1 MRFYSFT
8 NWMLRP
14 IQQGI
19 QPGHAA
25 VELFVKYDEPYDS
38 PAPRTEAEML
48 WDWARNYKTFVCL
61 NGGSNADIYELDR
74 FMQSQENPYPYA
86 PFYEDE
92 ESLGG
97 LITSIGIVLPER
109 IYDASAALRRYR
121 GQDPFFSE
129 GDTGWGAMVT
139 NDAGEMNYYTYTS
152 WEKEMIERLSGAG
165 LAS

>member
-25 VELFVKYDEPYDS
+25 VELFVKYTDPDDVHN
-38 PAPRTEAEML
+38 PTQEML
-48 WDWARNYKTFVCL
+48 WDWARNHKTFVCL
-61 NGGSNADIYELDR
+61 NGGNNTDIYELDR

-86 PFYEDE
+86 PFYEDPD
-92 ESLGG
+92 SLGG
-97 LITSIGIVLPER
+97 LMTSVGIVLSPR
-109 IYDASAALRRYR
+109 MYDASAALRRYR
-121 GQDPFFSE
+121 GQEPFFSE
-129 GDTGWGAMVT
+129 NHTGWNAVVI
-139 NDAGEMNYYTYTS
+139 NDDNESNFYEFS
-152 WEKEMIERLSGAG
+152 DWEKEMIERLSSAG